1 VFGRFLQ
8 LQLIVGHMGETLP
21 FMLPRLDMTLPA
33 AVTSLQRAPSDYLR
47 QNLHYT
53 FSGFDWTSAFLEL
66 LFQIGGDR
74 IMFSTDYPCASMA
87 QATSFLDSIPVSPA
101 DRGRIAHGNADHLL
115 RLWPSSPSYR
125 WADRAWRPWV

>member
-1 VFGRFLQ
+1 MFGRFLQ

-74 IMFSTDYPCASMA
+74 IMFSTDYPWASMA
-87 QATSFLDSIPVSPA
+87 QATSLLDSIPA
-101 DRGRIAHGNADHLL
+101 ARRGA
-115 RLWPSSPSYR
+115 
-125 WADRAWRPWV
+125 